1 MKITKEYI
9 ILLTIIAAL
18 SLYLVFSK
26 VNQTNYSLPELEKI
40 NVSDVDRIEIKKDK
54 GSILLVKTDE
64 FWFVGKE
71 KYKSDSGLVSK
82 LLNTISDLKLTTL
95 ISSKEDF
102 GRYELDEK
110 KRIEVIAYKKDK
122 ILRSFQ
128 IGKTASSYS
137 HTFVKI
143 AKNNSVYHAE
153 GNIKYDFDKKSD
165 DFRDKLAL
173 KLNMNEIKKIEI
185 SSGSKKA
192 SFSKLVVKDT
202 TDPKKKDATVEV
214 WKDAKNME
222 IKKSYMDSFF
232 SELKLLKCSE
242 YIKDKA
248 KKDFSNPDYSIK
260 FYGKDEGHLKMY
272 KSGDDYIFD
281 SSQNEYPFKISS
293 WTKDQILKNIKKL
306 K

>member
-1 MKITKEYI
+1 MKISKEYI

-18 SLYLVFSK
+18 SLYLLFSK

-40 NVSDVDRIEIKKDK
+40 QVSDVDRIEIKKDK
-54 GSILLVKTDE
+54 GSIILVKKDE

-71 KYKSDSGLVSK
+71 KYKSDSSLVSK
-82 LLNTISDLKLTTL
+82 LLKNISDFKLTTL
-95 ISSKEDF
+95 ISSNEDF

-110 KRIEVIAYKKDK
+110 KRIEVIAYRNDK

-137 HTFVKI
+137 HTFVKV
-143 AKNNSVYHAE
+143 AKNSSVYHVE
-153 GNIKYDFDKKSD
+153 GNIRYDFDKKSD

-173 KLNMNEIKKIEI
+173 TLNMNGIKKVEI
-185 SSGSKKA
+185 LYGTKKSVLA
-192 SFSKLVVKDT
+192 KSVVKDT

-214 WKDAKNME
+214 WKDTKNKE
-222 IKKSYMDSFF
+222 IKKAYMDSFF

-248 KKDFSNPDYSIK
+248 KKDFSNPDYSIR
-260 FYGKDEGHLKMY
+260 FYGKDENHLKMY

-281 SSQNEYPFKISS
+281 SSQNDYPFKISS